1 MRIMGH
7 YIFSIV
13 ALAIYGE
20 KVCPIIE
27 SIGQLDWFIRATV
40 VFTGLFLIRPL
51 LVKWIV
57 LKTD

>member
-27 SIGQLDWFIRATV
+27 SIGQLDWSIRLTV

-51 LVKWIV
+51 LVK
-57 LKTD
+57 